1 MEVRRTPIH
10 QALHRHN
17 LVLGAERELAMSCA
31 IIALLVG
38 VGGMTVIS
46 GLVSFTLWLA
56 AIFVLRRMA
65 RADPLMS
72 KVWMRHVKQQDLYS
86 AKASRWRPLGGFKA
100 KRFPTPRR

>member
-1 MEVRRTPIH
+1 MEARRAPIH
-10 QALHRHN
+10 QSLHRQN
-17 LVLGAERELAMSCA
+17 LVLGAERELAMSSA
-31 IIALLVG
+31 LIALLVG

-46 GLVSFTLWLA
+46 GIAAFVFWLA

-86 AKASRWRPLGGFKA
+86 AKASRWRPLGGFKI
-100 KRFPTPRR
+100 K

>member
-1 MEVRRTPIH
+1 MEARRALIH
-10 QALHRHN
+10 QSLHRQN
-17 LVLGAERELAMSCA
+17 LVMGAERELAMSSA
-31 IIALLVG
+31 LIALLVG

-46 GLVSFTLWLA
+46 GIAAFVFWLA

-86 AKASRWRPLGGFKA
+86 AKASRWRPLGGFKI
-100 KRFPTPRR
+100 K